1 MLSPDETKSKMKNI
15 KVGVVGTGFIG
26 PAHIEALR
34 RLGIEV
40 AGLVGSSPERAAAKA
55 EELRLDKVYESFDA
69 LIADPQINVVHI
81 TSPNHLHYPQAK
93 AALEAGKHVVCEKP
107 LAMHPEQSA
116 ELVALAKRRNLI
128 GAVNFNI
135 RFYPIVQHARSLVQS
150 GEIGK
155 VFIAQGSYLQDW
167 LLLPTD
173 WNWRLEQGL
182 GGKMRALSD
191 IGSHWLDLITFITGL
206 RIKAVSAD
214 FATFIP
220 HRQKPKKP
228 IDTFSGKLLTAEDY
242 EEQEITTEDY
252 ATVMLKFDTME
263 RRTNPRGVFT
273 VSQVSAGRKNR
284 LSFEIDGSRSSLSW
298 DSERPNEL
306 LIGHRD
312 RPNELLLKDPALL
325 AAEARQ
331 FTSYPGGH
339 NEGFPDTFKQL
350 YHAIYR
356 YLQAGDFSIKPDFPT
371 FQDGHYELA
380 LGEAIFISAR
390 TGEWVNIS
398 VLDQ

>member
-1 MLSPDETKSKMKNI
+1 MTNI

-55 EELRLDKVYESFDA
+55 NELGIVKAYESFEA
-69 LIADPQINVVHI
+69 LIADPQISVVHI
-81 TSPNHLHYPQAK
+81 TSPNHLHYSQTK

-107 LAMHPEQSA
+107 LAMNPQQSA
-116 ELVALAKRRNLI
+116 ELVALAKARKLVN
-128 GAVNFNI
+128 AVNFNI
-135 RFYPIVQHARSLVQS
+135 RFYPIVQQARVMVQS
-150 GEIGK
+150 GEIGD

-173 WNWRLEQGL
+173 WNWRLEPEL
-182 GGKMRALSD
+182 GGKMRAVAD

-214 FATFIP
+214 FATFIS
-220 HRQKPKKP
+220 RRKKPKKP
-228 IDTFSGKLLTAEDY
+228 VDTFSGKLLTAEDS

-252 ATVMLKFDTME
+252 ATIMLRFEDAE
-263 RRTNPRGVFT
+263 RRGNSSGPRGVLT

-284 LSFEIDGSRSSLSW
+284 LSFEIDGSQSSLSW
-298 DSERPNEL
+298 NSERPDEL

-350 YHAIYR
+350 YWAIYR
-356 YLQAGDFSIKPDFPT
+356 YLQAGDFAAKPDFPT
-371 FQDGHYELA
+371 FEDGHYELA
-380 LGEAIFISAR
+380 LGEAIFVSAR
-390 TGEWVNIS
+390 TGQWVNVS
-398 VLDQ
+398 FGDQ

>member
-1 MLSPDETKSKMKNI
+1 MKNI

-40 AGLVGSSPERAAAKA
+40 AGLVGSSLGRATATASELGIGKA
-55 EELRLDKVYESFDA
+55 YESFEA
-69 LIADPQINVVHI
+69 LIADPQIGVVHI
-81 TSPNHLHYPQAK
+81 TSPNHLHYTQAK

-107 LAMHPEQSA
+107 LAMNQQQSA
-116 ELVALAKRRNLI
+116 ELVALAKERKLVN
-128 GAVNFNI
+128 AVNFNI
-135 RFYPIVQHARSLVQS
+135 RFYPIVQQARVMVQS
-150 GEIGK
+150 GEIGD

-173 WNWRLEQGL
+173 WNWRLEPEF
-182 GGKMRALSD
+182 GGKMRAVAD

-214 FATFIP
+214 FATFIS
-220 HRQKPKKP
+220 RRKKP
-228 IDTFSGKLLTAEDY
+228 LKPVDTFSGKLLTAEDY
-242 EEQEITTEDY
+242 EEQEIATEDY
-252 ATVMLKFDTME
+252 ATIMLRFEDAE
-263 RRTNPRGVFT
+263 RKNNPRGVLT

-284 LSFEIDGSRSSLSW
+284 LSFEIDGSQSSLSW
-298 DSERPNEL
+298 NSERPDEL

-331 FTSYPGGH
+331 FASYPGGH

-350 YHAIYR
+350 YSAIYR
-356 YLQAGDFSIKPDFPT
+356 YLQAGDFAAKPDFPT
-371 FQDGHYELA
+371 FEDGHYELA
-380 LGEAIFISAR
+380 LGEAIFVSAR
-390 TGEWVNIS
+390 TGQWVN
-398 VLDQ
+398 VGFGDQ